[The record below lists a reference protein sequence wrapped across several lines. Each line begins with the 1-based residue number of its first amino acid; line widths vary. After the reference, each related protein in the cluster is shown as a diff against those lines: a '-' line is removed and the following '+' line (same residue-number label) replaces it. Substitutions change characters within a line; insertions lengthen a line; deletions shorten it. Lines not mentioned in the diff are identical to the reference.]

1 MYLLS
6 RVFSGNIVV
15 LALSGPN
22 QFLGGTKV
30 HAPTPLSVLRQAE
43 SVPETAE
50 NFQILRE
57 LIQALKDLAA
67 IAEVAK

>member
-1 MYLLS
+1 MY
-6 RVFSGNIVV
+6 
-15 LALSGPN
+15 
-22 QFLGGTKV
+22 
-30 HAPTPLSVLRQAE
+30 APTPLSVLRQAE